1 MIQAR
6 ANSVRRDDIAGQGS
20 DRSMVWT
27 ARARSASH
35 RPDRVA
41 NPWPDPTGASSSA
54 RINSVGAAES
64 SDCGTHEA
72 GVNDFVRA
80 RDVDPRQ
87 EGLAPRSNAGAGTP
101 VDTQR
106 CTPSNAPA
114 PVATLRSAAESTG
127 GHCRRSPTDRL
138 MAQDCRVL
146 IESPPSVHCGDLE
159 GPGVATRR
167 RARPEDRLGDPGRT
181 PRRRGMLWSTRDG
194 SRTGCRAVPVDPPP
208 SDSVAS

>member
-1 MIQAR
+1 M
-6 ANSVRRDDIAGQGS
+6 RRDDIAGQGS

-87 EGLAPRSNAGAGTP
+87 EGHAPRSNARGAGTLWTRNGAHRRMLRRRSP
-101 VDTQR
+101 
-106 CTPSNAPA
+106 PE
-114 PVATLRSAAESTG
+114 LRSAAESTG

-194 SRTGCRAVPVDPPP
+194 SRSGCRAVPVDPPP